1 MSEIV
6 DLTELGSDSSCFYPD
21 NSSYSD
27 DEVYIVNVRPPDKK
41 PRLEDLY
48 SEHSDTEV
56 SLQSMLAPTS
66 AYAEVSGTPN
76 TLLVLAEGRGFAS
89 EIAYCLF
96 NIETSQCTLS
106 QFADSASYSRTIY
119 AIVTSRPQIVFVP
132 KAMAA
137 GKSKAMINIRRYLP
151 WLTIV
156 PFERKRFND
165 AEGSMQIDPG
175 AWRDLG
181 LEDCGSSD
189 DKRERSLFSAIDHTN
204 TKMGSRLLRAN
215 ILQPSTDLS
224 TIYAR
229 QTAVLELLDT
239 EELFFSLSAQ
249 LVDMPDID
257 AAITSLIR
265 ISQATTSRQVSQAIN
280 NVLHVKH
287 ILQATVRLAHAFRAN
302 IQSTLLQSILGVL
315 TESRVDDLLDHIHAV
330 IREDI
335 GMEKSAQMTRS
346 QRCHAVKDGVDGF
359 LDVSRAI
366 FDKVTQEVVEL
377 VEQYANET
385 QVPIRA
391 VYRPSAGYIMNA
403 KRSDI
408 GETIPEEFVNVV
420 IKKQTVSFT
429 TLELVKLNN
438 RLASVVIEINLLT
451 EKAIQRVADV
461 IRENITILYR
471 VSEAVALLDMIVS
484 FAHHC
489 TLHNCV
495 VPEFSD
501 SINIIQGRH
510 PVLEAVGREV
520 VPNNVSTVSAT
531 FTVVS
536 GPNMGGKSTYL
547 RQIIYMAIMAQIGC
561 L

>member
-1 MSEIV
+1 M
-6 DLTELGSDSSCFYPD
+6 F
-21 NSSYSD
+21 
-27 DEVYIVNVRPPDKK
+27 R
-41 PRLEDLY
+41 
-48 SEHSDTEV
+48 
-56 SLQSMLAPTS
+56 
-66 AYAEVSGTPN
+66 
-76 TLLVLAEGRGFAS
+76 
-89 EIAYCLF
+89 
-96 NIETSQCTLS
+96 
-106 QFADSASYSRTIY
+106 
-119 AIVTSRPQIVFVP
+119 
-132 KAMAA
+132 
-137 GKSKAMINIRRYLP
+137 
-151 WLTIV
+151 
-156 PFERKRFND
+156 
-165 AEGSMQIDPG
+165 SMQIDPG

-181 LEDCGSSD
+181 LEDCGSSEN
-189 DKRERSLFSAIDHTN
+189 KRERSLFSAIDHTN

-287 ILQATVRLAHAFRAN
+287 ILQATVRLSHAFRAN

-385 QVPIRA
+385 Q
-391 VYRPSAGYIMNA
+391 
-403 KRSDI
+403 
-408 GETIPEEFVNVV
+408 
-420 IKKQTVSFT
+420 
-429 TLELVKLNN
+429 VKLNN

-547 RQIIYMAIMAQIGC
+547 RQIIYMAIMAQIGS

>member
-1 MSEIV
+1 
-6 DLTELGSDSSCFYPD
+6 
-21 NSSYSD
+21 
-27 DEVYIVNVRPPDKK
+27 
-41 PRLEDLY
+41 
-48 SEHSDTEV
+48 
-56 SLQSMLAPTS
+56 
-66 AYAEVSGTPN
+66 
-76 TLLVLAEGRGFAS
+76 
-89 EIAYCLF
+89 
-96 NIETSQCTLS
+96 
-106 QFADSASYSRTIY
+106 
-119 AIVTSRPQIVFVP
+119 
-132 KAMAA
+132 
-137 GKSKAMINIRRYLP
+137 
-151 WLTIV
+151 
-156 PFERKRFND
+156 
-165 AEGSMQIDPG
+165 MQIDPG

-181 LEDCGSSD
+181 LEDCGSSEN
-189 DKRERSLFSAIDHTN
+189 KRERSLFSAIDHTN
-204 TKMGSRLLRAN
+204 TKMGSRLLCAN

-257 AAITSLIR
+257 AAITSLIC

-315 TESRVDDLLDHIHAV
+315 TESRVDDLLDHMHAV

-359 LDVSRAI
+359 LDVSI

-377 VEQYANET
+377 VEQYAT
-385 QVPIRA
+385 
-391 VYRPSAGYIMNA
+391 
-403 KRSDI
+403 
-408 GETIPEEFVNVV
+408 
-420 IKKQTVSFT
+420 
-429 TLELVKLNN
+429 
-438 RLASVVIEINLLT
+438 
-451 EKAIQRVADV
+451 IQRVADV

-561 L
+561 LYLPCVVLSAVTEDNLDGMRFKATFGTQTQTLYGIRLAEQMGFPDEVIDIAEQVADEVSI